1 MSLLMFRLKSQIPQ
15 ITQTLE
21 ILQHMQ
27 KKKVCIF
34 FVEFLNENI
43 LYPIF
48 HMFNKCNNV
57 IVLTDMVLHTQYYIC
72 CFVAN

>member
-1 MSLLMFRLKSQIPQ
+1 MSLLMCRLKSQIPQ

-34 FVEFLNENI
+34 FVDCFFFYINKNI

-48 HMFNKCNNV
+48 HMWLLILTNV
-57 IVLTDMVLHTQYYIC
+57 IMSLC
-72 CFVAN
+72 